1 MNAPQHRQQ
10 RLRGAAALEFA
21 LVLPVLVLILYGLVT
36 FGSVL
41 YTQLVVSR
49 AAEDGARSVAQLTG
63 ETTYAAVTETVK
75 TAIKDQVIN
84 SLANSSIVPT
94 ASSASFSSRQQW
106 LDGNV
111 RARIT
116 VDNGSCADTSTLS
129 SVVRVRFDFPYSS
142 ARILPAIS
150 LPGLGS
156 FDSWMP
162 ATLNGCAVVRL

>member
-1 MNAPQHRQQ
+1 M
-10 RLRGAAALEFA
+10 
-21 LVLPVLVLILYGLVT
+21 LPVLVLILYGLVT

-63 ETTYAAVTETVK
+63 ETTYAAVTRTVK

-94 ASSASFSSRQQW
+94 ASSASFSIRWQW

-129 SVVRVRFDFPYSS
+129 RSVVRVRFDFPYSS